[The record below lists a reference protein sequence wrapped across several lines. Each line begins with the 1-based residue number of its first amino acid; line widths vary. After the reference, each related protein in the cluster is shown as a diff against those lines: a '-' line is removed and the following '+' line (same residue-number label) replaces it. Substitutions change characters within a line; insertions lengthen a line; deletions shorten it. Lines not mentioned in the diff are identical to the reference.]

1 MRMRTIEISV
11 GAFMLAGI
19 LSLIFLAVRVSGIN
33 LDTDETTY
41 SVTARFNDVAGLR
54 TRAKVTVAGVSI
66 GRVATIRADAE
77 YGQAVVELQIES
89 SIGNLPVDTGA
100 QILTEG
106 LIGGRYVNLMPGADP
121 EYLSDGDEIFDTQG
135 ALVFENLIGEVV
147 TRLGG
152 S

>member
-19 LSLIFLAVRVSGIN
+19 LALIFLAVRVSGIN
-33 LDTDETTY
+33 LDAGDTTY
-41 SVTARFNDVAGLR
+41 RVIARFDDVAGLR
-54 TRAKVTVAGVSI
+54 TRAKVTMAGVNI
-66 GRVATIRADAE
+66 GRVSAITPDTE
-77 YGQAVVELQIES
+77 YGQAVVELSIEGA
-89 SIGNLPVDTGA
+89 IDNLPIDTGA

-106 LIGGRYVNLMPGADP
+106 LIGSRYVKLVPGAEG
-121 EYLSDGDEIFDTQG
+121 EYLGDGDEIFDTQS
-135 ALVFENLIGEVV
+135 AFVFENVIGEVV